1 MSLATLITQYIVQY
15 GFRIMGAILVI
26 VAALF
31 VAKSVGRLFE
41 RWLNEQD
48 LEPPLRLLL
57 LRLVK
62 ALVVILGLLIAL
74 DQLGLQI
81 APLVAGLGVAGLG
94 IGLALQGVL
103 SNIVAGLSIIF
114 TKPYRVG
121 EHVSLLGVHGD
132 VAKIDIFTTTL
143 VHPDQS
149 RIVIPNRKVVG
160 EILHNF

>member
-1 MSLATLITQYIVQY
+1 MSLADLVIQYVVQY
-15 GFRIMGAILVI
+15 GFRILGAILVI

-57 LRLVK
+57 LRLIK
-62 ALVVILGLLIAL
+62 TLVVLLGILIAL

-103 SNIVAGLSIIF
+103 SNVVAGLSIIF

-121 EHVSLLGVHGD
+121 EHMSLLGGPRRCH
-132 VAKIDIFTTTL
+132 
-143 VHPDQS
+143 
-149 RIVIPNRKVVG
+149 
-160 EILHNF
+160 